1 MYTSLFIND
10 LRDFLT
16 QTFEKRNS
24 MKTQNGENIMD
35 QTDSDQNSVVDE
47 DSNALAPA
55 LTEESTRTVQEIVSK
70 HGLKVILIQTLIILV
85 AIIII
90 GLQGYWL
97 HQKKTKYIATNGGMI
112 TEVHPTDE
120 PAYTAEEVMDFANRT
135 MIKSLSLNFVNY
147 ENQLTS
153 VRGDFSAEGYVS
165 FRKALTDS
173 GLLKDISEK
182 RLNVKLS
189 TTPGTLITEGLIRG
203 TKTYAWQYRI
213 PVTVQLVGQAQ
224 DYRPQ
229 PYDLMVQV
237 RRVKEDE
244 DPRGIQVAQAILK
257 PRNY

>member
-1 MYTSLFIND
+1 
-10 LRDFLT
+10 
-16 QTFEKRNS
+16 
-24 MKTQNGENIMD
+24 
-35 QTDSDQNSVVDE
+35 
-47 DSNALAPA
+47 
-55 LTEESTRTVQEIVSK
+55 
-70 HGLKVILIQTLIILV
+70 
-85 AIIII
+85 
-90 GLQGYWL
+90 
-97 HQKKTKYIATNGGMI
+97 MI

-165 FRKALTDS
+165 FRKALSDS

-213 PVTVQLVGQAQ
+213 PV
-224 DYRPQ
+224 
-229 PYDLMVQV
+229 
-237 RRVKEDE
+237 
-244 DPRGIQVAQAILK
+244 
-257 PRNY
+257 

>member
-1 MYTSLFIND
+1 
-10 LRDFLT
+10 
-16 QTFEKRNS
+16 
-24 MKTQNGENIMD
+24 MKTQNGETIMEQNNNINIVKD
-35 QTDSDQNSVVDE
+35 DP
-47 DSNALAPA
+47 AFAPA
-55 LTEESTRTVQEIVSK
+55 LAEEGNRTAQEIVSK
-70 HGLKVILIQTLIILV
+70 HALKIIFAQTAIILV
-85 AIIII
+85 AIFIIAI
-90 GLQGYWL
+90 EGYWI
-97 HQKKTKYIATNGGMI
+97 HKKESKYFATNGGMI
-112 TEVHPTDE
+112 TEIHPTDE
-120 PAYTAEEVMDFANRT
+120 PAYSADQVMDFANRT

-153 VRGDFSAEGYVS
+153 VRGDFTAEGYVS

-173 GLLKDISEK
+173 GLLKDISDK

-244 DPRGIQVAQAILK
+244 DPRGIQVAQVILK

>member
-1 MYTSLFIND
+1 
-10 LRDFLT
+10 
-16 QTFEKRNS
+16 

-35 QTDSDQNSVVDE
+35 QTDSDQNSVVDD

-55 LTEESTRTVQEIVSK
+55 LAEESNRTVQEIVSK

-165 FRKALTDS
+165 FRKALSD
-173 GLLKDISEK
+173 
-182 RLNVKLS
+182 
-189 TTPGTLITEGLIRG
+189 
-203 TKTYAWQYRI
+203 
-213 PVTVQLVGQAQ
+213 
-224 DYRPQ
+224 
-229 PYDLMVQV
+229 
-237 RRVKEDE
+237 
-244 DPRGIQVAQAILK
+244 
-257 PRNY
+257 

>member
-1 MYTSLFIND
+1 
-10 LRDFLT
+10 
-16 QTFEKRNS
+16 

-35 QTDSDQNSVVDE
+35 QTDSDQNSVVDD

-55 LTEESTRTVQEIVSK
+55 LAEESNRTVQEIVSK

-97 HQKKTKYIATNGGMI
+97 HQKNQIYCNEWGMI

-165 FRKALTDS
+165 FRKALSDS

-189 TTPGTLITEGLIRG
+189 TTHGTLITEGLIRG
-203 TKTYAWQYRI
+203 TKTYARQYRI